1 MDDNYIIP
9 VLVVVYDEGLITIK
23 CKLSDPR
30 LRTVVRFKN
39 YRKKY
44 CGLVLFLESYKCKVI
59 TGIFRIKYVPWSQ
72 FCAIEY
78 RTKMNDASNIPLKP
92 KKHYRYQVLFVI
104 TKHQFKKHHIYL
116 YI

>member
-44 CGLVLFLESYKCKVI
+44 
-59 TGIFRIKYVPWSQ
+59 
-72 FCAIEY
+72 
-78 RTKMNDASNIPLKP
+78 
-92 KKHYRYQVLFVI
+92 
-104 TKHQFKKHHIYL
+104 
-116 YI
+116 

>member
-1 MDDNYIIP
+1 MA
-9 VLVVVYDEGLITIK
+9 
-23 CKLSDPR
+23 
-30 LRTVVRFKN
+30 
-39 YRKKY
+39 
-44 CGLVLFLESYKCKVI
+44 SYKCKVI